1 MSLLCP
7 ICSSSDASL
16 VQNEIKGGVKTK
28 VLHCS
33 SCELNFLETWDDV
46 GHVKSLYAA
55 ENYIFTHNAQTDG
68 PQKLKYDEY
77 QVRFQRLKPFLS
89 KKKSLL
95 EIGCGDGK
103 FLRMI
108 KNEVGYA
115 EGLELSP
122 PQVEKLRK
130 EGFICYDKMISEMEP
145 PKKYDIICMFALLE
159 HVPLVRNFL
168 QVLKTYLKP
177 GGDIFIEVPN
187 LNNTLVSGLEIPEF
201 KNFYYRPIHLYYF
214 NPNSLGKL
222 LAAEGYAYELETT
235 QQASITN
242 HFHWMYNR
250 KGQANANFMTS
261 TVPPVPAGNLGS
273 DYVKILD
280 EVDDF
285 YRRSLIKNN
294 MGDLLAAHLRI
305 NPSST
310 K

>member
-7 ICSSSDASL
+7 ICTSKDTSL
-16 VQNEIKGGVKTK
+16 IQSEIKGGVKTK
-28 VLHCS
+28 VLNCPA
-33 SCELNFLETWDDV
+33 CDLRFLETWDDV
-46 GHVKSLYAA
+46 EHVKSLYAGD
-55 ENYIFTHNAQTDG
+55 NYIFTHNAQSNS
-68 PQKLKYDEY
+68 PLKLKYDEY
-77 QVRFQRLKPFLS
+77 QVRFERLKPYLN
-89 KKKSLL
+89 KKKNVL

-103 FLRMI
+103 FLHMI
-108 KNEVGYA
+108 KNEVECA

-130 EGFICYDKMISEMEP
+130 EGFTCYDKMIDEMDP

-168 QVLKTYLKP
+168 QVLKSYLKP
-177 GGDIFIEVPN
+177 NGDIFIEVPN
-187 LNNTLVSGLEIPEF
+187 HNNALVSGLEIQEF

-222 LAAEGYAYELETT
+222 LATEGYSYEMETT

-250 KGQANANFMTS
+250 KGQPNANYMTS
-261 TVPPVPAGNLGS
+261 ALPPVPHGTLGK
-273 DYVKILD
+273 DYGKILD

-285 YRRSLIKNN
+285 YRQALIKNK
-294 MGDLLAAHLRI
+294 MGDLLAAHLRV
-305 NPSST
+305 NPPST